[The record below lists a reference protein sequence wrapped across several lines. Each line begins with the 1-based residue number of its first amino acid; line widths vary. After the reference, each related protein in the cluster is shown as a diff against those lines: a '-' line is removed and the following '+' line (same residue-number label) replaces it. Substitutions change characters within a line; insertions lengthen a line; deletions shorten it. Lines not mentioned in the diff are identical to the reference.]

1 MKFGLTEYRA
11 PGALGEWVHL
21 KDEFL
26 LQRVELLAPSF
37 DRYACGEK
45 TTTKLNGLSAP
56 ILPFI
61 DRITP
66 GPNQD
71 IGQSDKSATI

>member
-1 MKFGLTEYRA
+1 MNSFSN
-11 PGALGEWVHL
+11 AL
-21 KDEFL
+21 
-26 LQRVELLAPSF
+26 ELLASSF

-45 TTTKLNGLSAP
+45 TTTELNGPSAP

-66 GPNQD
+66 GPNHD